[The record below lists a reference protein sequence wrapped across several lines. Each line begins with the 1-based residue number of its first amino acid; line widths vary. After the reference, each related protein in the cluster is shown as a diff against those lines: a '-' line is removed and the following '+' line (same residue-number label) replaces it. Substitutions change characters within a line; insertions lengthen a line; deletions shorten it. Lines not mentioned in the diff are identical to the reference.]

1 MADDRNG
8 LEKLAYETALS
19 ALKSQEDELNQL
31 RTRTGTLLAAG
42 SLTASFFGAQSL
54 SRSGTGPWSGLAI
67 VAFVF
72 STLPCLYLL
81 ALKSGLVFSLSGSGV
96 YQELK
101 AKKDDMAGVYTDL
114 TLWLQAFWD
123 GNQEKIDQLGRYF

>member
-101 AKKDDMAGVYTDL
+101 AKKDDMAGGFTDVTRCRP
-114 TLWLQAFWD
+114 TLRD
-123 GNQEKIDQLGRYF
+123 GNHEKKDPLRRYS

>member
-31 RTRTGTLLAAG
+31 RTRTGTLLAAR

-54 SRSGTGPWSGLAI
+54 SRAGTGPWSGLAI

-72 STLPCLYLL
+72 STLPCLYPL
-81 ALKSGLVFSLSGSGV
+81 ALKSGLVFSLSGSWLLPV
-96 YQELK
+96 LK
-101 AKKDDMAGVYTDL
+101 PRKEASPPPT
-114 TLWLQAFWD
+114 
-123 GNQEKIDQLGRYF
+123 